1 MARVGDVGKAPPT
14 IGDFL
19 VLGEDIGD
27 QSERPQVRTESFGER
42 LCRRLARRRP
52 RILQE
57 IERWLDRE
65 RLRADLETEAGDG
78 LVEQASPRRVTCH
91 RFFVKELFDAILEL
105 I

>member
-1 MARVGDVGKAPPT
+1 MHGFDQGLHHLGLDAIRQVARVGDVGKAPPP

-27 QSERPQVRTESFGER
+27 QCERPLVLPEGFGER
-42 LCRRLARRRP
+42 LRRRLARRWP

-65 RLRADLETEAGDG
+65 RLRADLET
-78 LVEQASPRRVTCH
+78 
-91 RFFVKELFDAILEL
+91 
-105 I
+105 